1 MKSFL
6 PLLKVAESYLAVIC
20 RLAVRL
26 WLLLRTVKFVLEQ
39 SQSVSGPSDKALPV
53 WREQKYPARQRYKSG
68 LACRVLFHGEL
79 QIC

>member
-26 WLLLRTVKFVLEQ
+26 LRTVKFVLEQ
-39 SQSVSGPSDKALPV
+39 SQSVSGPLDKALPV
-53 WREQKYPARQRYKSG
+53 WREQKYPARHRYKSG
-68 LACRVLFHGEL
+68 LACGLLFHGEL

>member
-6 PLLKVAESYLAVIC
+6 LLLKVAESYLAVIC
-20 RLAVRL
+20 RLAVR
-26 WLLLRTVKFVLEQ
+26 LLRTVKFVLEQ

-68 LACRVLFHGEL
+68 LACGLLFHGEL